1 MLPLSTIQE
10 RMAKLNNWALEGE
23 SIVKDFVFQ
32 GFLESV
38 WFVNKVAEIAE
49 KEQHHPD
56 IIINYNNVRLVS
68 TTHSERG
75 LTSKDFDLAEKID
88 KIGKVENKT
97 ESTAN

>member
-88 KIGKVENKT
+88 KIGKEENKT